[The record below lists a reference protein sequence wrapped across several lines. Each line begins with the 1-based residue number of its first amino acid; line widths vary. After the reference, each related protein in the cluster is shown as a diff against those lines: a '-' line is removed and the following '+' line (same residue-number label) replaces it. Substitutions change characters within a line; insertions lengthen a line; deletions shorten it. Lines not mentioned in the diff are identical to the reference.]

1 MVHQCPKLT
10 TKFAITPDGSMSAR
24 SEVLLI
30 WLDFL
35 SLFLCVCFMFPFNNK
50 TYELKWVWHAWIGL
64 QTSQVAEDSGSNREW
79 TRDNGWKEDGKKMVS
94 GDQLDNRWFQG
105 KLNSLSCEYIWAFKS
120 QDDLLNGFFR
130 ADILLAIAR
139 DFKYSIL

>member
-1 MVHQCPKLT
+1 MVHQCPKLI

-50 TYELKWVWHAWIGL
+50 TYKLKWVWYAWIAL
-64 QTSQVAEDSGSNREW
+64 QTSQVAEDSSSNREW
-79 TRDNGWKEDGKKMVS
+79 TRDNGWKEDGQKMVS

-105 KLNSLSCEYIWAFKS
+105 NSNLWAVNISGHSNLKMTCWMV
-120 QDDLLNGFFR
+120 FFR
-130 ADILLAIAR
+130 ADTLLANAR